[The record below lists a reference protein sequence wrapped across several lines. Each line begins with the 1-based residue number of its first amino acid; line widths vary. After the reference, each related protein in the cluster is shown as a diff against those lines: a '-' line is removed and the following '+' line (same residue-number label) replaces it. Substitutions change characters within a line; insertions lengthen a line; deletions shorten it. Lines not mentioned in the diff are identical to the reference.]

1 MNSQSKDTVD
11 FDFYNIA
18 EEQCLRILARVTT
31 TVVNKHFK
39 HNFTI
44 PEIYTHVAFK
54 DVDITNLHVPNWILV
69 C

>member
-18 EEQCLRILARVTT
+18 EDLFLRILARVTT
-31 TVVNKHFK
+31 TVVDLHFK

-44 PEIYTHVAFK
+44 QEIYNHVAFK
-54 DVDITNLHVPNWILV
+54 DGDITNLHVPNLILI